1 MSMNISKF
9 LQSGHKGTLFSAFI
23 YSDMSFMV
31 WVLMG
36 PLVIFIAEDLNLTE
50 AQQYTLVSI
59 PLLAG
64 VLFRIPVGMLVDHY
78 APKRTGVVVQLIVII
93 TLLLAFLGNV
103 NTISG
108 VYIVAIT
115 LGLAGTSMAVALP
128 LCSRWYPDEHQGLVM
143 GIAGAASSGTVF
155 TAALAPRL
163 AESFGWQAV
172 FGFATL
178 PLIATVIFFQLKAKD
193 DNYEPD
199 KKPLSDYLKLLK
211 EIDVWW
217 FMLFYSLSFGG
228 VIALSSVMVLYL
240 HQQYALDP
248 VTAGYYTA
256 VCILAG
262 TALRPAGGWMA
273 DRFGG
278 IKTMQRLFVV
288 TAVCMLF
295 VSFSLGLGMTILFLV
310 VGIGSLGMSSGAV
323 FQLVP
328 LRFRK
333 NVGAVTGLIG
343 AAGGLGGFILAWLLG
358 QSKQITDGFGLGF
371 FIFTILALLSFYGIN
386 KVKSR
391 WRTTW
396 GAGEVTSA
404 RV

>member
-1 MSMNISKF
+1 MNISKF
-9 LQSGHKGTLFSAFI
+9 LESGHKGTLISAFI

-50 AQQYTLVSI
+50 SQQYTLITI

-64 VLFRIPVGMLVDHY
+64 VLFRIPVGILVDHF
-78 APKRTGVVVQLIVII
+78 APKRTGMAIQLIVILA
-93 TLLLAFLGNV
+93 LLFAFLS
-103 NTISG
+103 NTSSVG
-108 VYIVAIT
+108 GLYFTAIT

-155 TAALAPRL
+155 TAALAPTL
-163 AESFGWQAV
+163 AESFGWHAV

-178 PLIATVIFFQLKAKD
+178 PLIATLIFFHLKAKD
-193 DNYEPD
+193 DNYEPE
-199 KKPLSDYLKLLK
+199 KKPLADYLKVLK
-211 EIDVWW
+211 EVDVWW

-228 VIALSSVMVLYL
+228 VIALSSVLVLYF
-240 HQQYALDP
+240 HQEYALDP
-248 VTAGYYTA
+248 VSAGYYTA

-262 TALRPAGGWMA
+262 TALRPVGGWLA
-273 DRFGG
+273 DKFGG
-278 IKTMQRLFVV
+278 IRTMQRLYVV
-288 TAVCMLF
+288 TAVSMLL
-295 VSFSLGLGMTILFLV
+295 VSFSLPLGFAVFFLV
-310 VGIGSLGMSSGAV
+310 IGTATLGMSSGAV

-333 NVGAVTGLIG
+333 NVGAVTGMVG
-343 AAGGLGGFILAWLLG
+343 AAGGLGGFFMAWSLG
-358 QSKQITDGFGLGF
+358 QSKQITDGFGFGF
-371 FIFTILALLSFYGIN
+371 FVFTALALLSFYGIN
-386 KVKSR
+386 KVKAR

>member
-1 MSMNISKF
+1 MNISKF
-9 LQSGHKGTLFSAFI
+9 LQSGHKGTLLSAFI

-50 AQQYTLVSI
+50 AQQYTLVTI

-64 VLFRIPVGMLVDHY
+64 VLFRIPVGILVDHF
-78 APKRTGVVVQLIVII
+78 APKRTGFYAQLFVILV
-93 TLLLAFLGNV
+93 LLFAFLSNI
-103 NTISG
+103 NSISG
-108 VYIVAIT
+108 VYIVAIA

-128 LCSRWYPDEHQGLVM
+128 LCSRWYPDEYQGLVM

-155 TAALAPRL
+155 TAALAPIL
-163 AESFGWQAV
+163 AESFGWRAV

-178 PLIATVIFFQLKAKD
+178 PLIATIIFFHLKAKD
-193 DNYEPD
+193 DNYQPE
-199 KKPLSDYLKLLK
+199 KKPLSDYLQVLK

-228 VIALSSVMVLYL
+228 VIALSSVMVLYFHL
-240 HQQYALDP
+240 EYTLDP
-248 VTAGYYTA
+248 VSAGYYTA
-256 VCILAG
+256 ICILAG
-262 TALRPAGGWMA
+262 TALRPIGGWLA
-273 DRFGG
+273 DKFGG
-278 IKTMQRLFVV
+278 IRTMQRLFAA
-288 TAVCMLF
+288 TAVCMLL
-295 VSFSLGLGMTILFLV
+295 VSFSLPLWLAILFLLL
-310 VGIGSLGMSSGAV
+310 GTAALGMSSGAV

-333 NVGAVTGLIG
+333 NVGVVTGLIG
-343 AAGGLGGFILAWLLG
+343 AAGGLGGFFLAWSLG
-358 QSKQITDGFGLGF
+358 QSKQITDGFGFGF
-371 FIFTILALLSFYGIN
+371 FMFTILALLSFYGIN

>member
-1 MSMNISKF
+1 MSISKL
-9 LQSGHKGTLFSAFI
+9 LQSGHKNTLLSAFI

-31 WVLMG
+31 WVMMG
-36 PLVIFIAEDLNLTE
+36 PLVIFIAEELNLTE
-50 AQQYTLVSI
+50 AQQYTLVTV

-64 VLFRIPVGMLVDHY
+64 VLFRIPVGILVDRF
-78 APKRTGVVVQLIVII
+78 APKHTGFVAQIIVILV
-93 TLLLAFLGNV
+93 LLVAFLSNV
-103 NTISG
+103 SSLSG
-108 VYIVAIT
+108 IYIVAIT

-128 LCSRWYPDEHQGLVM
+128 LCSRCFPDEHQGLVM

-155 TAALAPRL
+155 TAALAPML
-163 AESFGWQAV
+163 ADNFGWRAV

-178 PLIATVIFFQLKAKD
+178 PLIATVIFFYLKAKD
-193 DNYEPD
+193 DDYQPD
-199 KKPLSDYLKLLK
+199 KKPLSDYLKVLK

-228 VIALSSVMVLYL
+228 IIALSSVLVLYF

-248 VTAGYYTA
+248 VLAGYYTA
-256 VCILAG
+256 VSILAG
-262 TALRPAGGWMA
+262 TALRPVGGWLS
-273 DRFGG
+273 DKFGG
-278 IKTMQRLFVV
+278 VRTMQRSFAA
-288 TAVCMLF
+288 TAVCMFL
-295 VSFSLGLGMTILFLV
+295 VSFSPPIWLAILFLLL
-310 VGIGSLGMSSGAV
+310 GAATLGMSSGAV

-328 LRFRK
+328 LRFRI
-333 NVGAVTGLIG
+333 NVGAVTGIIG
-343 AAGGLGGFILAWLLG
+343 AAGGLGGFLLAWSLG
-358 QSKQITDGFGLGF
+358 QSKQMTDGFGFGF

-396 GAGEVTSA
+396 GAGEVTRA

>member
-1 MSMNISKF
+1 MNISKF
-9 LQSGHKGTLFSAFI
+9 LQSGHKGTLVSAFI

-36 PLVIFIAEDLNLTE
+36 PLVIFIAEDLSLTE
-50 AQQYTLVSI
+50 SQQYTLVTI

-64 VLFRIPVGMLVDHY
+64 VIFRIPVGIFVDHF
-78 APKRTGVVVQLIVII
+78 APKRTGLIVQLIVIFV
-93 TLLLAFLGNV
+93 LLIAFLSNV
-103 NTISG
+103 SSISG
-108 VYIVAIT
+108 IYIVAIT

-128 LCSRWYPDEHQGLVM
+128 LCSRWYPDEYQGLVM

-155 TAALAPRL
+155 TAALAPML
-163 AESFGWQAV
+163 AESFGWRAV

-178 PLIATVIFFQLKAKD
+178 PLIATVIFFHLKAKD
-193 DNYEPD
+193 DNYQPE
-199 KKPLSDYLKLLK
+199 KKPLADYLLVLK

-228 VIALSSVMVLYL
+228 VIALSSVMVLYF
-240 HQQYALDP
+240 HQEYSLDP

-256 VCILAG
+256 ICILAG
-262 TALRPAGGWMA
+262 TALRPVGGWMA
-273 DRFGG
+273 DKFGG
-278 IKTMQRLFVV
+278 IRSMQRLYAA
-288 TAVCMLF
+288 TAICMLF
-295 VSFSLGLGMTILFLV
+295 VSFSLPFWLAIIFLIVGTAALGM
-310 VGIGSLGMSSGAV
+310 GSGAV

-333 NVGAVTGLIG
+333 NVGAVTGMVG
-343 AAGGLGGFILAWLLG
+343 AAGGLGGFFLAWILG
-358 QSKQITDGFGLGF
+358 QSKQMTDGFGLGF
-371 FIFTILALLSFYGIN
+371 FIFTVLALLSLYGIN

>member
-1 MSMNISKF
+1 MSISKF
-9 LQSGHKGTLFSAFI
+9 LQSGHRNTLISAFI

-31 WVLMG
+31 WVMMG
-36 PLVIFIAEDLNLTE
+36 PLVIYIAQDLNLTE
-50 AQQYTLVSI
+50 AQQYTLVTI

-64 VLFRIPVGMLVDHY
+64 VLFRIPVGILVDRF
-78 APKRTGVVVQLIVII
+78 APKRTGLIAQIIVIF
-93 TLLLAFLGNV
+93 TLLIAFLSN
-103 NTISG
+103 ISSING
-108 VYIVAIT
+108 IYLVAIV
-115 LGLAGTSMAVALP
+115 LGLAGTSISVALP
-128 LCSRWYPDEHQGLVM
+128 LCSRWYPDEYQGLVM

-155 TAALAPRL
+155 TAALAPML
-163 AESFGWQAV
+163 AESFGWRSV

-178 PLIATVIFFQLKAKD
+178 PLIATVIFFYLKAKD
-193 DNYEPD
+193 DNYQPD
-199 KKPLSDYLKLLK
+199 KKPLSDYMKVLK

-228 VIALSSVMVLYL
+228 VIALSSVMVLYF
-240 HQQYALDP
+240 HQEYTLEP
-248 VTAGYYTA
+248 VSAGYYTA
-256 VCILAG
+256 ICILAG
-262 TALRPAGGWMA
+262 TALRPVGGWMA
-273 DRFGG
+273 DKFGG
-278 IKTMQRLFVV
+278 IRTMQRLFVV
-288 TAVCMLF
+288 TAVCMLL
-295 VSFSLGLGMTILFLV
+295 VSFSLPLWLAILFLII
-310 VGIGSLGMSSGAV
+310 GSGSLGMSSGAV

-333 NVGAVTGLIG
+333 NVGAVTGMIG
-343 AAGGLGGFILAWLLG
+343 AAGGLGGFVLAWFLG
-358 QSKQITDGFGLGF
+358 QSKQMTDGFGLGF

>member
-1 MSMNISKF
+1 MSISKF
-9 LQSGHKGTLFSAFI
+9 LQSGHKNTLISAFI

-31 WVLMG
+31 WVMMG
-36 PLVIFIAEDLNLTE
+36 PLVIYIAQDLNLTE
-50 AQQYTLVSI
+50 AQQYTLVTI

-64 VLFRIPVGMLVDHY
+64 VLFRIPVGILVDRF
-78 APKRTGVVVQLIVII
+78 APKRTGLIAQIIVIF
-93 TLLLAFLGNV
+93 TLLIAFLSNINSING
-103 NTISG
+103 I
-108 VYIVAIT
+108 YFVAIV
-115 LGLAGTSMAVALP
+115 LGLAGTSISVALP
-128 LCSRWYPDEHQGLVM
+128 LCSRWYPDEYQGLVM

-155 TAALAPRL
+155 TAALAPML
-163 AESFGWQAV
+163 AESFGWRSV

-178 PLIATVIFFQLKAKD
+178 PLIATVIFFHLKAKD
-193 DNYEPD
+193 DNYQPD
-199 KKPLSDYLKLLK
+199 KKPLSDYLKVLK

-228 VIALSSVMVLYL
+228 VIALSSVMVLYF
-240 HQQYALDP
+240 HQEYTLEP
-248 VTAGYYTA
+248 VSAGYYTA
-256 VCILAG
+256 ICILAG
-262 TALRPAGGWMA
+262 TALRPVGGWMA
-273 DRFGG
+273 DKFGG
-278 IKTMQRLFVV
+278 IRTMQRLFVV
-288 TAVCMLF
+288 TAVCMLL
-295 VSFSLGLGMTILFLV
+295 VSFSLPLWLAILFLII
-310 VGIGSLGMSSGAV
+310 GSGSLGMSSGAV

-333 NVGAVTGLIG
+333 NVGAVTGMIG
-343 AAGGLGGFILAWLLG
+343 AAGGLGGFVLAWFLG
-358 QSKQITDGFGLGF
+358 QSKQMTDGFGFGLGF

>member
-1 MSMNISKF
+1 MTFSKF
-9 LQSGHKGTLFSAFI
+9 LQSGHKGTLISAFI

-36 PLVIFIAEDLNLTE
+36 PLVIYIAEDLNLTE
-50 AQQYTLVSI
+50 AQQYTLVTI

-64 VLFRIPVGMLVDHY
+64 VLFRIPVGILVDHF
-78 APKRTGVVVQLIVII
+78 APKRTGLISQIIVIVV
-93 TLLLAFLGNV
+93 LLLAFLSNV
-103 NTISG
+103 NSIGGIYTI
-108 VYIVAIT
+108 AIT

-128 LCSRWYPDEHQGLVM
+128 LCSRWYPDEYQGLVM

-155 TAALAPRL
+155 AAALAPML
-163 AESFGWQAV
+163 AESFGWRAV

-178 PLIATVIFFQLKAKD
+178 PLIATALFFHLQAR
-193 DNYEPD
+193 DNNYQPE
-199 KKPLSDYLKLLK
+199 KKPLSDYLQVLT

-228 VIALSSVMVLYL
+228 VIALSSVMVLYF
-240 HQQYALDP
+240 HQQYLIEP

-262 TALRPAGGWMA
+262 TALRPVGGWMA
-273 DRFGG
+273 DKYGG
-278 IKTMQRLFVV
+278 IRSMQRFYAV
-288 TAVCMLF
+288 TAACMLF
-295 VSFSLGLGMTILFLV
+295 VSFSLPSWLAILLLITGTAALGM
-310 VGIGSLGMSSGAV
+310 GSGTV

-333 NVGAVTGLIG
+333 NVGAVTGMVG
-343 AAGGLGGFILAWLLG
+343 AAGGLGGFLLAWVLG
-358 QSKQITDGFGLGF
+358 QSKQVTGGFGIGF
-371 FIFTILALLSFYGIN
+371 FIFTVLSLLSLYGIQ

-396 GAGEVTSA
+396 GAGAVTSA

>member
-1 MSMNISKF
+1 MNISKF
-9 LQSGHKGTLFSAFI
+9 LQSGHKGTLISAFI

-36 PLVIFIAEDLNLTE
+36 PLVVYIADDLNLTE

-64 VLFRIPVGMLVDHY
+64 VLFRIPVGIFVDHF
-78 APKRTGVVVQLIVII
+78 APKRTGLIAQVTVIVV
-93 TLLLAFLGNV
+93 LLLAFLSNV
-103 NTISG
+103 NSING
-108 VYIVAIT
+108 IYIVAIA

-128 LCSRWYPDEHQGLVM
+128 LCSRWYPDEYQGLVM

-155 TAALAPRL
+155 TAALAPML
-163 AESFGWQAV
+163 AETFGWRAV

-178 PLIATVIFFQLKAKD
+178 PLIATVVFFHLQAKD
-193 DNYEPD
+193 SNYQPE
-199 KKPLSDYLKLLK
+199 KKPLSEYLQVLK
-211 EIDVWW
+211 ENDVWW

-228 VIALSSVMVLYL
+228 VIALSSVMVLYF
-240 HQQYALDP
+240 HQEYQLEP

-256 VCILAG
+256 ACILAG
-262 TALRPAGGWMA
+262 TSLRPVGGWMA
-273 DRFGG
+273 DKFGG
-278 IKTMQRLFVV
+278 IRSMQRFYGA
-288 TAVCMLF
+288 TAACMLL
-295 VSFSLGLGMTILFLV
+295 VSFSLPSWLALILLITGTAALGM
-310 VGIGSLGMSSGAV
+310 GSGAV

-333 NVGAVTGLIG
+333 NVGAVTGMVG
-343 AAGGLGGFILAWLLG
+343 AAGGLGGFFLAWVLG
-358 QSKQITDGFGLGF
+358 QSKQVTGGFGIGF
-371 FIFTILALLSFYGIN
+371 FIFTVLSLLSLYGIH

-396 GAGEVTSA
+396 GAGAVTNA

>member
-1 MSMNISKF
+1 MNITKF
-9 LQSGHKGTLFSAFI
+9 LQSGHKGTLLSAFI

-64 VLFRIPVGMLVDHY
+64 VLFRIPVGILVDHF
-78 APKRTGVVVQLIVII
+78 APKRTGLVAQLIVIVV
-93 TLLLAFLGNV
+93 LLLAFLSNV
-103 NTISG
+103 SSIG
-108 VYIVAIT
+108 GIYFVAIT
-115 LGLAGTSMAVALP
+115 LGIAGTSMAVALP
-128 LCSRWYPDEHQGLVM
+128 LCSRWYPDEYQGLVM

-155 TAALAPRL
+155 TAALAPML
-163 AESFGWQAV
+163 AESFGWRAV

-178 PLIATVIFFQLKAKD
+178 PLIATAIIFHLKAKD
-193 DNYEPD
+193 DNYVPV
-199 KKPLSDYLKLLK
+199 KKPLSDYLLVLK
-211 EIDVWW
+211 EVDVWW

-228 VIALSSVMVLYL
+228 VIALASVMVLYF
-240 HQQYALDP
+240 HQEYLLEP

-256 VCILAG
+256 ICILAG
-262 TALRPAGGWMA
+262 TVLRPVGGWMA
-273 DRFGG
+273 DKFGG
-278 IKTMQRLFVV
+278 IRSMLRLYAA

-295 VSFSLGLGMTILFLV
+295 VSFSLPLWLTILFLIT
-310 VGIGSLGMSSGAV
+310 GTGALGMASGAV

-333 NVGAVTGLIG
+333 NVGAVTGMIG
-343 AAGGLGGFILAWLLG
+343 AAGGLGGFFLAWTLG
-358 QSKQITDGFGLGF
+358 QSKQMTDGFALGF
-371 FIFTILALLSFYGIN
+371 IIFTVLSCLSIYGIQ

-396 GAGEVTSA
+396 GAGEVTRA
-404 RV
+404 KV

>member
-1 MSMNISKF
+1 MNISKF
-9 LQSGHKGTLFSAFI
+9 LQSGHKGTLLSAFI

-36 PLVIFIAEDLNLTE
+36 PLVVFIAQDLNLTE

-64 VLFRIPVGMLVDHY
+64 VLFRIPVGIMVDHF
-78 APKRTGVVVQLIVII
+78 APKRTGLVVQLIVILV
-93 TLLLAFLGNV
+93 LLFAFLSN
-103 NTISG
+103 ISSING

-128 LCSRWYPDEHQGLVM
+128 LCSRWYPDEYQGLVM

-155 TAALAPRL
+155 TAALAPML
-163 AESFGWQAV
+163 AESFGWRAV

-178 PLIATVIFFQLKAKD
+178 PLIATVIFFHLKAKD
-193 DNYEPD
+193 DNYEPV
-199 KKPLSDYLKLLK
+199 KKPLSEYLQVLK
-211 EIDVWW
+211 EADVWW

-228 VIALSSVMVLYL
+228 VIALSSIMVLYF
-240 HQQYALDP
+240 HQEYLLAP
-248 VTAGYYTA
+248 ITAGYYTA
-256 VCILAG
+256 ACILAG
-262 TALRPAGGWMA
+262 TALRPVGGWMA
-273 DRFGG
+273 DKFGG
-278 IKTMQRLFVV
+278 IRTMQRLFAA
-288 TAVCMLF
+288 TAVCMLL
-295 VSFSLGLGMTILFLV
+295 VSFSLPFWLAVVFLLLGTAT
-310 VGIGSLGMSSGAV
+310 LGMSSGAV

-328 LRFRK
+328 LRFRN
-333 NVGAVTGLIG
+333 NVGAVTGMVG
-343 AAGGLGGFILAWLLG
+343 AAGGLGGFILAWCIG
-358 QSKQITDGFGLGF
+358 QSKQLTDGFFLGF
-371 FIFTILALLSFYGIN
+371 FIFTLLAALSLYGIN

-396 GAGEVTSA
+396 GAGSVTSA

>member
-1 MSMNISKF
+1 MNFSKF
-9 LQSGHKGTLFSAFI
+9 LQSGHKGTLLSAFI

-36 PLVIFIAEDLNLTE
+36 PLVIFIAQDLDLTE
-50 AQQYTLVSI
+50 AQQFTLVTI

-64 VLFRIPVGMLVDHY
+64 VIFRIPVGIMVDHY
-78 APKRTGVVVQLIVII
+78 APKRTGLIAQLIVIFV
-93 TLLLAFLGNV
+93 LLFAFLSNV
-103 NTISG
+103 SSVG
-108 VYIVAIT
+108 GLYIVAIA

-128 LCSRWYPDEHQGLVM
+128 LCSRWYPDEYQGLVM

-155 TAALAPRL
+155 TAALAPML
-163 AESFGWQAV
+163 ADSFGWRAV

-178 PLIATVIFFQLKAKD
+178 PLIATVIFFHFKAKD
-193 DNYEPD
+193 DNYVPI
-199 KKPLSDYLKLLK
+199 KKPLSDYFQVLK

-228 VIALSSVMVLYL
+228 VLALASVMVLYF
-240 HQQYALDP
+240 HQEYQLAP
-248 VTAGYYTA
+248 ITAGYYTA
-256 VCILAG
+256 ACILAG
-262 TALRPAGGWMA
+262 TALRPVGGWMA
-273 DRFGG
+273 DKFGG
-278 IKTMQRLFVV
+278 IRSMLRLYGA
-288 TAVCMLF
+288 TAVCMLL
-295 VSFSLGLGMTILFLV
+295 VSFSLPLWLAILFLIT
-310 VGIGSLGMSSGAV
+310 GTGALGMASGAV

-333 NVGAVTGLIG
+333 NIGAVTGIIG
-343 AAGGLGGFILAWLLG
+343 AAGGLGGFFLAWMLG
-358 QSKQITDGFGLGF
+358 QSKQITDGFGFGF
-371 FIFTILALLSFYGIN
+371 FIFTALSVLSIYGIQ

-404 RV
+404 RI

>member
-1 MSMNISKF
+1 MSISKF
-9 LQSGHKGTLFSAFI
+9 LKSGHKDTLISAFI

-36 PLVIFIAEDLNLTE
+36 PLVIFIADDLNLTE
-50 AQQYTLVSI
+50 AQQYTLVTI

-64 VLFRIPVGMLVDHY
+64 VLFRIPVGILVDHF
-78 APKRTGVVVQLIVII
+78 APKRVGLIIQLAIIVVLLI
-93 TLLLAFLGNV
+93 AFLSKIESING
-103 NTISG
+103 I
-108 VYIVAIT
+108 YIVAMT

-128 LCSRWYPDEHQGLVM
+128 LCSRWYPDEYQGLVM

-155 TAALAPRL
+155 TAALVPNL
-163 AESFGWQAV
+163 AEAFGWRAV

-178 PLIATVIFFQLKAKD
+178 PLIATVIFFHLKAKD
-193 DNYEPD
+193 SNYQPE
-199 KKPLSDYLKLLK
+199 KKPIADYLKVLK

-228 VIALSSVMVLYL
+228 VIALSSVMVLYFY
-240 HQQYALDP
+240 QQYQIDA
-248 VTAGYYTA
+248 VAAGYYTA
-256 VCILAG
+256 ICILAG
-262 TALRPAGGWMA
+262 TALRPVGGWMA

-278 IKTMQRLFVV
+278 IRSMQRFYGV
-288 TAVCMLF
+288 TAVAMLL
-295 VSFSLGLGMTILFLV
+295 VSFSLPSWLAISLLVIGTAALGM
-310 VGIGSLGMSSGAV
+310 GSGAV

-333 NVGAVTGLIG
+333 NVGAVTGMVG
-343 AAGGLGGFILAWLLG
+343 AAGGMGGFLLAWVLG
-358 QSKQITDGFGLGF
+358 QSKQLTGGFGIGF
-371 FIFTILALLSFYGIN
+371 FIFTVLSVLSLYGIN
-386 KVKSR
+386 RVKTR

-396 GAGEVTSA
+396 GAGEVTRA

>member
-1 MSMNISKF
+1 MDISRF
-9 LQSGHKGTLFSAFI
+9 LQSGHKGTLISAFI

-50 AQQYTLVSI
+50 AQQYTLVTI

-64 VLFRIPVGMLVDHY
+64 VLFRIPIGILVDHF
-78 APKRTGVVVQLIVII
+78 APKRVGLVIQLIVIVV
-93 TLLLAFLGNV
+93 LLLAFLSNI
-103 NTISG
+103 NSMSG
-108 VYIVAIT
+108 IYIVAIT
-115 LGLAGTSMAVALP
+115 LGIAGTSMAVALP
-128 LCSRWYPDEHQGLVM
+128 LCSRWYPDEYQGLVM

-155 TAALAPRL
+155 TAALAPVL
-163 AESFGWQAV
+163 AESFGWRAV

-178 PLIATVIFFQLKAKD
+178 PLIATVIFFHLKAKD
-193 DNYEPD
+193 DNYQPE
-199 KKPLSDYLKLLK
+199 KKPLSDYIQVLK
-211 EIDVWW
+211 EVDAWW

-228 VIALSSVMVLYL
+228 VIALSSVMVLYF
-240 HQQYALDP
+240 HQEYTLDP
-248 VTAGYYTA
+248 VSAGYYTA
-256 VCILAG
+256 ICILAG
-262 TALRPAGGWMA
+262 TALRPVGGWMA

-278 IKTMQRLFVV
+278 IRTMQRLFAA
-288 TAVCMLF
+288 TAVCMLL
-295 VSFSLGLGMTILFLV
+295 VSFSLPLGFTVLFLIT
-310 VGIGSLGMSSGAV
+310 GTAALGMSSGAV

-333 NVGAVTGLIG
+333 NVGAVTGMIG
-343 AAGGLGGFILAWLLG
+343 AAGGLGGFILAGLLG
-358 QSKQITDGFGLGF
+358 QFKQMTGGFGLGF
-371 FIFTILALLSFYGIN
+371 FTFTALALLSFYGIN

-396 GAGEVTSA
+396 GAGEVTRA

>member
-1 MSMNISKF
+1 MPMNISKF
-9 LQSGHKGTLFSAFI
+9 LQSGHKGTLLSAFI

-36 PLVIFIAEDLNLTE
+36 PLVVFIAEDLSLTE
-50 AQQYTLVSI
+50 AQQYTLVTI

-64 VLFRIPVGMLVDHY
+64 VLFRIPIGILVDHY
-78 APKRTGVVVQLIVII
+78 APKRTGLIAQLIVIAV
-93 TLLLAFLGNV
+93 LLLAFLSNINSIG
-103 NTISG
+103 G

-128 LCSRWYPDEHQGLVM
+128 LCSRWYPDEYQGLVM

-155 TAALAPRL
+155 TAALAPML
-163 AESFGWQAV
+163 AESFGWRAV

-178 PLIATVIFFQLKAKD
+178 PLIATVIFFHLKAKD
-193 DNYEPD
+193 DNYQPD
-199 KKPLSDYLKLLK
+199 KKPLSDYLNVLK

-228 VIALSSVMVLYL
+228 VIALSSVMVLYF
-240 HQQYALDP
+240 HQEYTLDP
-248 VTAGYYTA
+248 VSAGYYTA
-256 VCILAG
+256 ICILAG
-262 TALRPAGGWMA
+262 TALRPVGGWMA

-278 IKTMQRLFVV
+278 IRTMQRLFVAA
-288 TAVCMLF
+288 AVSMLL
-295 VSFSLGLGMTILFLV
+295 VSFSLPLWLAVLFLV
-310 VGIGSLGMSSGAV
+310 AATASLGMSSGAV

-333 NVGAVTGLIG
+333 NVGAVTGMIG
-343 AAGGLGGFILAWLLG
+343 AAGGLGGFILAWVLG
-358 QSKQITDGFGLGF
+358 QSKQMTDGFGLGF

>member
-1 MSMNISKF
+1 MAMSISKF
-9 LQSGHKGTLFSAFI
+9 LQSGHKNTLISAFI

-31 WVLMG
+31 WVMMG
-36 PLVIFIAEDLNLTE
+36 PLVIYIAQDLNLTE
-50 AQQYTLVSI
+50 AQQYTLVTI

-64 VLFRIPVGMLVDHY
+64 VLFRIPVGILVDRF
-78 APKRTGVVVQLIVII
+78 APKRTGLIAQLIVILA
-93 TLLLAFLGNV
+93 LLIAFLSNV
-103 NTISG
+103 SSISG
-108 VYIVAIT
+108 IYLVAIA
-115 LGLAGTSMAVALP
+115 LGLAGTSIAVALP
-128 LCSRWYPDEHQGLVM
+128 LCSRWYPDEYQGLVM

-155 TAALAPRL
+155 TAALAPML
-163 AESFGWQAV
+163 AESFGWRAV

-178 PLIATVIFFQLKAKD
+178 PLIATVIFFHLKAKD
-193 DNYEPD
+193 DNYEAD
-199 KKPLSDYLKLLK
+199 KKPLADYLNVLK
-211 EIDVWW
+211 EVDVWW

-228 VIALSSVMVLYL
+228 VIALSSVMVLYF
-240 HQQYALDP
+240 HQEYTLDP

-262 TALRPAGGWMA
+262 TALRPLGGWLA
-273 DRFGG
+273 DKFGG
-278 IKTMQRLFVV
+278 IRTMQRLFVA
-288 TAVCMLF
+288 TAVCMLL
-295 VSFSLGLGMTILFLV
+295 VSFSLPLWLAVLFLI
-310 VGIGSLGMSSGAV
+310 IGTATLGMSSGAV

-333 NVGAVTGLIG
+333 NVGAVTGMIG

-358 QSKQITDGFGLGF
+358 QSKQMMDGFGLGF
-371 FIFTILALLSFYGIN
+371 FIFTVLALLSFYGIN

>member
-1 MSMNISKF
+1 MSFSKF
-9 LQSGHKGTLFSAFI
+9 LQSGHKNTLISAFI

-31 WVLMG
+31 WVMIG
-36 PLVIFIAEDLNLTE
+36 PLVIYIAQDLNLTE
-50 AQQYTLVSI
+50 AQQYTLVTL

-64 VLFRIPVGMLVDHY
+64 VIFRVPVGILVDRF
-78 APKRTGVVVQLIVII
+78 APKRTGLVLQLTVILV
-93 TLLLAFLGNV
+93 LLLAFLSN
-103 NTISG
+103 ISSISSI
-108 VYIVAIT
+108 YIVSIM

-128 LCSRWYPDEHQGLVM
+128 LCSRWYPDEYQGLVM

-155 TAALAPRL
+155 TAALAPML
-163 AESFGWQAV
+163 AESFGWRAV
-172 FGFATL
+172 FGFATI
-178 PLIATVIFFQLKAKD
+178 PLIATVIFFHLKAKD
-193 DNYEPD
+193 DNYQPD
-199 KKPLSDYLKLLK
+199 KKPLSDYLKVLK

-228 VIALSSVMVLYL
+228 VIALSSVMVLYF
-240 HQQYALDP
+240 HQEYALDP
-248 VTAGYYTA
+248 VHAGYYTA
-256 VCILAG
+256 ICILAG
-262 TALRPAGGWMA
+262 TAMRPVGGWLA

-278 IKTMQRLFVV
+278 IRTMQRLYAA
-288 TAVCMLF
+288 TAVSMLL
-295 VSFSLGLGMTILFLV
+295 VSFSLPLWLAIIFLI
-310 VGIGSLGMSSGAV
+310 IGSSTLGMSSGAV

-333 NVGAVTGLIG
+333 NVGVVTGVIG
-343 AAGGLGGFILAWLLG
+343 TAGGIGGFFLAWSLG
-358 QSKQITDGFGLGF
+358 QSKQMTDGFGLGF
-371 FIFTILALLSFYGIN
+371 FIFTLLALLSFYGIN